1 MNIAIWIV
9 AGILSIV
16 AIYMKFFASGKT
28 ICKVVIFEEDG
39 GKIIQHTTA
48 YNGVVREA
56 TNQSKT
62 KKLRWLF
69 ITGIKKNFIIPQS
82 KYFTFTTGKINKT
95 LYLLWNGK
103 DSFKI
108 IKPKLNKFKYQAE
121 MVNGS
126 KYFKSVPMQHVQFNM
141 TDDDWEH
148 MESELKDTLENIY
161 KEKESLFKKLQ
172 PYYALAVVALVCIAG
187 IYMIQK
193 TAVATSNDVKE
204 NKNWIQNIIE
214 SQTTQRVDDNTVI
227 TRRIETNV
235 TNHQGTD

>member
-1 MNIAIWIV
+1 MNIMIWIAIGV
-9 AGILSIV
+9 LGIAALYI
-16 AIYMKFFASGKT
+16 KFFANGKT

-39 GKIIQHTTA
+39 GKIIQHTKT
-48 YNGVVREA
+48 YEGVVREA
-56 TNQSKT
+56 TNKSET
-62 KKLRWLF
+62 KKLRWLY
-69 ITGIKKNFIIPQS
+69 ITGLKKNFIIPQS
-82 KYFTFTTGKINKT
+82 KFFTFTTGKINKT

-121 MVNGS
+121 MINGN
-126 KYFKSVPMQHVQFNM
+126 KYFKSVPMQNVEFNM

-161 KEKESLFKKLQ
+161 KEKESLLKKLQ
-172 PYYALAVVALVCIAG
+172 PYYALAVVALVCVAG

-193 TAVATSNDVKE
+193 TAVATSNDAKE

-214 SQTTQRVDDNTVI
+214 SQTTQRVDSNTLI
-227 TRRIETNV
+227 TRRIDVNDTN
-235 TNHQGTD
+235 N